1 MIRMPT
7 IDQPEIAVIRRA
19 QGGDVPAYEALYQR
33 HRSHVYLRSLQMIG
47 NTSDAEDLTQ
57 EVFLRL
63 YLSLPT
69 FRGDAQLSTWLYRVT
84 TNCALMHLRKRKG
97 TEIPIDS
104 LPESETFPLVADSLD
119 DVSLSPLK
127 GVAIER
133 ALRTLSANQQAVFLL
148 HHVGGLTHREIG
160 ERLGVTVSNS
170 KCRLRRAHLE
180 LRDSLW
186 T

>member
-7 IDQPEIAVIRRA
+7 TDQPEIAVIRRA

-69 FRGDAQLSTWLYRVT
+69 FRGDARIRLTDYGLKPPTAALGLVGTKDDMDFNFVLSL
-84 TNCALMHLRKRKG
+84 
-97 TEIPIDS
+97 
-104 LPESETFPLVADSLD
+104 
-119 DVSLSPLK
+119 
-127 GVAIER
+127 
-133 ALRTLSANQQAVFLL
+133 
-148 HHVGGLTHREIG
+148 
-160 ERLGVTVSNS
+160 
-170 KCRLRRAHLE
+170 AH
-180 LRDSLW
+180 
-186 T
+186 